1 MKLIMTSKQKR
12 EVFIETLKKLQEI
25 QCKLIGTCLEMNIH
39 VSSHDYAIDCENLYA
54 TIDAKEE
61 YYCTSYLMEALIKD
75 NKLHVVNEVKKFIKK
90 YGIEV

>member
-1 MKLIMTSKQKR
+1 MKSIMTSEQKR
-12 EVFIETLKKLQEI
+12 EVFLMTLVRLQEI

-39 VSSHDYAIDCENLYA
+39 VSSHDYGIDCENLYA

-61 YYCTSYLMEALIKD
+61 YYCTSYLLEALIKD